1 MADEISA
8 PVLESTPVESAGPKK
23 IQFTVKDQN
32 VELDPVAD
40 YEKLKDLAQRG
51 MSSDEKFQ
59 EASSMSKLA
68 NEVLEGLKDP
78 KQLVKAYEK
87 AGLSKVEARKVV
99 EDWLR
104 AEYEEED
111 MPPEAKARRDA
122 ERELEELRA
131 EKRKREEESV
141 SERKAAESLKIQR
154 EIEEELIAAFETSK
168 LPRTPVFGKMI
179 LDHMERGLSAKDATK
194 LVEEEYSGNVR
205 NDLSNKDVAELKSL
219 LGEKA
224 VNALIKDN
232 LEQIKTKEAPFKSNS
247 ASAAQTQRGESLDKK
262 ELPQFVDRDS
272 VYKKFNF
279 L

>member
-8 PVLESTPVESAGPKK
+8 PVAESAPVESAGPKK
-23 IQFTVKDQN
+23 IQFTVKDQSI
-32 VELDPVAD
+32 ELDPVAD
-40 YEKLKDLAQRG
+40 YERLKDLAQRG

-68 NEVLEGLKDP
+68 SEVLEGLKDP

-87 AGLSKVEARKVV
+87 AGLSKAEARKVV

-104 AEYEEED
+104 EEYEEED
-111 MPPEAKARRDA
+111 MPPEAKAKRDV

-131 EKRKREEESV
+131 EKRKREEESAN
-141 SERKAAESLKIQR
+141 ERKASESLKIQR
-154 EIEEELIAAFETSK
+154 EIEDELIAAFETSK

-194 LVEEEYSGNVR
+194 LVEEEYSGNVK

-232 LEQIKTKEAPFKSNS
+232 LEQIKTKEAPFKGNS
-247 ASAAQTQRGESLDKK
+247 ASSVQPPKIESPDKK
-262 ELPQFVDRDS
+262 ELPKVIDRDS
-272 VYKKFNF
+272 FYKKINF
-279 L
+279 F